1 MLSVRYA
8 RKCDAVSLIFDIEMI
23 FCEQVLTEMQLVRK
37 PSAEKTTRYDKDQ
50 SKHGKA
56 DNCRVETEIRY
67 SHLGD
72 DREYGREYKNRQR
85 VASQIM
91 QKSSYATADIIVYK

>member
-1 MLSVRYA
+1 MNISGKRKDLLDDIRFLQTLIKEYVCLS
-8 RKCDAVSLIFDIEMI
+8 
-23 FCEQVLTEMQLVRK
+23 
-37 PSAEKTTRYDKDQ
+37 YDKDQ
-50 SKHGKA
+50 SKHSKA